1 MLQHCIRCV
10 CVFLTGSVWV
20 PLTLASQ
27 IRYRRWCDSNNF
39 DLMLPEDAKKRKRI
53 VEKNRQSSV
62 TEHFGPEDPPAR
74 PTPYSDK
81 ALQTAAI
88 EWLIETN
95 QVCTLFLSLSHANTM
110 RGTLQPIQT
119 FNNAAFKNMIDI
131 ASQAN
136 RSIRLLSSK
145 QSRARIIKMFKQQ
158 LCSLRDRLNVLFFI
172 LFTSFVFAFTDTLLC
187 LLIRAPP

>member
-1 MLQHCIRCV
+1 
-10 CVFLTGSVWV
+10 
-20 PLTLASQ
+20 
-27 IRYRRWCDSNNF
+27 
-39 DLMLPEDAKKRKRI
+39 MLPEDAKKRKRI

-62 TEHFGPEDPPAR
+62 TEHFGPEDPPVR
-74 PTPYSDK
+74 PTLYSDK

-95 QVCTLFLSLSHANTM
+95 QVCTLFLSLSHVNTM

-136 RSIRLLSSK
+136 WSIRLLSSK